1 MKDIEQLKNILSK
14 NVEKMGITPLYFY
27 YGGSIANGTFIN
39 GQSDYDIIVVVDS
52 LPFFYVDAA
61 KAQID
66 GVDYSILFDEIDDY
80 FLQKDMSK
88 KNISKLY
95 GYINFSFV
103 KEEEISVS
111 KWGDSGLLQQIIYF
125 AKDNARAASL
135 ELLKRKTD
143 FNNHQKENYHILHA
157 MNFLYGEAIS
167 LENILKCKKGLITIE
182 AALRKGGS

>member
-27 YGGSIANGTFIN
+27 YGGSIANGTFIK
-39 GQSDYDIIVVVDS
+39 GQSDYDIIVIVDS

-66 GVDYSILFDEIDDY
+66 GVNYSILFDEIDDY

-103 KEEEISVS
+103 KEEEIHPSTYIFKIGIRYKSYIDQINYNNIDLLNCSKKSSSVDSNINNYKDISTLNIKS
-111 KWGDSGLLQQIIYF
+111 K
-125 AKDNARAASL
+125 
-135 ELLKRKTD
+135 
-143 FNNHQKENYHILHA
+143 
-157 MNFLYGEAIS
+157 
-167 LENILKCKKGLITIE
+167 
-182 AALRKGGS
+182 

>member
-27 YGGSIANGTFIN
+27 YGGSIANGTFIK
-39 GQSDYDIIVVVDS
+39 GQSDYDIIVIVDS

-88 KNISKLY
+88 KSISKLY

-111 KWGDSGLLQQIIYF
+111 K
-125 AKDNARAASL
+125 
-135 ELLKRKTD
+135 
-143 FNNHQKENYHILHA
+143 
-157 MNFLYGEAIS
+157 
-167 LENILKCKKGLITIE
+167 
-182 AALRKGGS
+182 